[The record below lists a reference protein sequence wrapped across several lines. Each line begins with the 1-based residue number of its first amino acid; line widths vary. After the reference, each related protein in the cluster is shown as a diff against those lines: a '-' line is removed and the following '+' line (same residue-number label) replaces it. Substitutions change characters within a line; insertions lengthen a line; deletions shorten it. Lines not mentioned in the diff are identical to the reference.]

1 LRLRIFGGPNGS
13 GKSTIIQ
20 SLRETIVNGRKIDI
34 GFYINADDIV
44 LQIRDRR
51 FSFNE
56 FAINV
61 TQKRL
66 QAFAV
71 GSGLLSADFTEQ
83 QLKKSYH
90 IRLNQLF
97 LKDLSRLDH
106 LGQIVARFLR
116 EAMPEERRRFSFET
130 VFSHPSNIATIQLAV
145 KNGYKVYLY
154 FVSTE
159 SPEINKFRVA
169 YSVSQHGH
177 DVPARKIV
185 DRYARSLDLLYDA
198 AQYCYQVYF
207 FDNSGDG
214 SPFTLTAHSKKSAIE
229 KYGIKSRRRML
240 RAGLR
245 SMTWKRRKRTA
256 PNDSFNAYNQLLA
269 QQSFDG

>member
-1 LRLRIFGGPNGS
+1 LRLRIFAGPNGS

-20 SLRETIVNGRKIDI
+20 SVRETIVNGRKIDM

-44 LQIRDRR
+44 LQIRERR
-51 FSFNE
+51 FSFDE
-56 FAINV
+56 FAIKV

-71 GSGLLSADFTEQ
+71 GSGLLSANFTEQ
-83 QLKKSYH
+83 QLNKSYH
-90 IRLNQLF
+90 IRLNQLY
-97 LKDLSRLDH
+97 LKDLSRLDE

-116 EAMPEERRRFSFET
+116 EAMLEQRRRFSFET

-169 YSVSQHGH
+169 YRVSQHGH

-207 FDNSGDG
+207 FDNSRDG
-214 SPFTLTAHSKKSAIE
+214 TPFALTAHFKKVGDRKVWDKIPRKNIAGWFKKYYLE
-229 KYGIKSRRRML
+229 KEKANS
-240 RAGLR
+240 
-245 SMTWKRRKRTA
+245 
-256 PNDSFNAYNQLLA
+256 PE
-269 QQSFDG
+269 